1 MKLFTKILLLSLVIG
16 LSSCSEGVKKD
27 YSVEGLDFF
36 MEGPLFEGPNS
47 ASVVHTIDFESLGV
61 LANQVEEASLKKV
74 VLYTTDSLN
83 FDLFS
88 DFKFQLTADD
98 AAMTEAAQLNP
109 VPVGK
114 NRIELTTSSEAE
126 LGDFFKL
133 KQFIVLID
141 GNLKEDLYDNIN
153 FKADIEFSV
162 VVSH

>member
-1 MKLFTKILLLSLVIG
+1 MKLFTNILLLSIVIG
-16 LSSCSEGVKKD
+16 LSSCSEGIKKD
-27 YSVEGLDFF
+27 YSIEALEFS

-61 LANQVEEASLKKV
+61 QATQVEDARLMKV
-74 VLYTTDSLN
+74 VLYTADSLN

-109 VPVGK
+109 VPTGK

-133 KQFIVLID
+133 KKFIVLID

-153 FKADIEFSV
+153 FKADLEFSV
-162 VVSH
+162 VVSN